1 MGGDGARARR
11 RSRPLG
17 FPGVAGRVAF
27 ALAAVQFATC
37 AALAVETARGFDG
50 GEGPDGETAPS
61 PATDPLS
68 AVTQGAPA
76 PVAPAVEDASVAPDL
91 GSSAPRSLNV
101 DASLATVCAAKGF
114 WYPFDDEVLRQTNAS
129 HSEAR
134 VCVTD
139 AEEGA
144 SAAAAAAA
152 EAHAAA
158 KREAL
163 AKKKEKEKIPSLRDF
178 KSDLEAKVADAR
190 DAKKGKKEAEKREK
204 EPREPREVEAEARGE
219 RGIAD
224 GAREAG
230 RADSED
236 PKGSTGPG
244 PDPSLADSAEPVP
257 TPPVPGAADVHAAVE
272 GETRRDETSRD
283 GQKESHKKSPETER
297 ARVSGDGTYAAA
309 APSSGRG
316 ASVASPV
323 PKPTPTADLS
333 LSDSRLDRLGRPD
346 HDGFE
351 RSDSPNA
358 RGVTSD
364 ASRLDRGAETRPSS
378 APEASGEPSVEPTPV
393 SRTAAWPDA
402 DAEEAKAFV
411 ADATPVAESD
421 ATDLPEVPAAS
432 VTSATERAN
441 QPAPRMRRGG
451 DGPPSPTDRGPAA
464 SAAPSAPEVSATSAD
479 PTLEPSTRSS
489 ATPSETTSL
498 SEARVTESDASER
511 TGEPSE
517 SNRRDAPTE
526 ASAADPASA
535 GAGGTAVSSTVS
547 DPEHRAPRVPVAP
560 SVRDAYAAGV
570 NYAAASN
577 GAKIVSANP
586 ESKATAVN
594 ALKENRDSYY
604 LSPCATSGTD
614 PASGRP
620 RNKWITVELSETVSV
635 TAVTIAN
642 YEFHASAP
650 RAFEVWGTAGPAD
663 AEDGYFLIMRAVANE
678 AREPQT
684 FEVSLDGKGHALWSK
699 HVRFAFASHY
709 GAFHFCTLSL
719 LRVHG
724 KDATQT
730 LKEEM
735 EAIDAEAREVEE
747 ILRENDEA
755 NEILREKE
763 RAEAERRGGG
773 EEAEASI
780 GSARRSAE
788 QAAAARVLETVRVG
802 DGGEGEA
809 DGIPGSPGFR
819 DGARHDE
826 GDARDGDG
834 HARASV
840 SGDVRPGPGGSSV
853 GEVGAREPL
862 DPAEAR
868 SPSGTEREG
877 PSGPSGYERV
887 DAASAAKANDERT
900 KANDE
905 RAKAGDANERPE
917 VHFSGSDKNPGS
929 TRDSTRDESA
939 VDAPLD
945 EPSRKN
951 IAEKRDGE
959 REESAFG
966 ESAFGVDKKDAP
978 GPGPVK
984 KEASSASLRETESI
998 GSKPTDSGSKPAPLP
1013 VPSSSSE
1020 NVFSIMAKKIKALEL
1035 NQSMFDRYVE
1045 ASIARVAERLDD
1057 VSADVEAAEETAANA
1072 TAASLRAEAKALAA
1086 AKDASRLEEESKTA
1100 RIVIETRANA
1110 LERRLA
1116 ALERETSRV
1125 TSRNRAAL
1133 GATLLVVAV
1142 ATTLFAAVAL
1152 LDASA
1157 SFAADSD
1164 LISTNDGATGDTPGG
1179 ARAAHAYQ
1187 SQSAFLESRKA
1198 RNRSARNKTAG
1209 VGVDGLDRAA
1219 RVKEENVADR
1229 SRSPRGFPDGDEG
1242 NDLRGFLPHADE
1254 GEFVR
1259 LPSIDSRSFL
1269 RSTRVFIESIGAS
1282 KEEARTARLVA
1293 GIGALAIAA
1302 LCAFCGCGLLV
1313 LPPAKVAFAFAAR
1326 GLRRGVARTHRIFS
1340 LARKIDPVGLAR
1352 ASFGFVKALV
1362 ERFERWRLGGGGG

>member
-50 GEGPDGETAPS
+50 GEGPDGGTAPS

-129 HSEAR
+129 HSESR

-190 DAKKGKKEAEKREK
+190 DAKKGKKEAEQREK

-283 GQKESHKKSPETER
+283 GRESHKKSHKKTER
-297 ARVSGDGTYAAA
+297 ARVSGDGTRAAA
-309 APSSGRG
+309 APSSGRD
-316 ASVASPV
+316 ASALASPV

-333 LSDSRLDRLGRPD
+333 LSDSRLDRLDRPD
-346 HDGFE
+346 DGFE

-364 ASRLDRGAETRPSS
+364 ASRLDLAETRPSS
-378 APEASGEPSVEPTPV
+378 APEASGEPSVEPTPI

-421 ATDLPEVPAAS
+421 ATDIPQVPAAS

-479 PTLEPSTRSS
+479 PTLEPSTRSF
-489 ATPSETTSL
+489 ATLSETTSL

-526 ASAADPASA
+526 SSAADPASA
-535 GAGGTAVSSTVS
+535 GAGGTTVSSTVS
-547 DPEHRAPRVPVAP
+547 DPEHRALRAPVAP

-819 DGARHDE
+819 DGARHDDARHRDAR
-826 GDARDGDG
+826 DARDGDG

-877 PSGPSGYERV
+877 PSGYERV

-900 KANDE
+900 KADE
-905 RAKAGDANERPE
+905 RAKADDAKAPD
-917 VHFSGSDKNPGS
+917 VHFLGSDKNPGS
-929 TRDSTRDESA
+929 TTTTRDESA

-951 IAEKRDGE
+951 TETRASE

-966 ESAFGVDKKDAP
+966 ESASGVDKKDAP
-978 GPGPVK
+978 GPVK
-984 KEASSASLRETESI
+984 KEASASLRETES
-998 GSKPTDSGSKPAPLP
+998 GSKPTDSGSKPVPLP
-1013 VPSSSSE
+1013 ASSSSE

-1086 AKDASRLEEESKTA
+1086 AKDASRLEEDSKTA

-1116 ALERETSRV
+1116 ALERETFRE

-1157 SFAADSD
+1157 SFASDSD
-1164 LISTNDGATGDTPGG
+1164 LISMNDGATGDTPGDT
-1179 ARAAHAYQ
+1179 AAHAYQ

-1198 RNRSARNKTAG
+1198 LRSARNKTAG

-1219 RVKEENVADR
+1219 RVKEENGVADR
-1229 SRSPRGFPDGDEG
+1229 SHSPRGFPDGDEG
-1242 NDLRGFLPHADE
+1242 NDLRGFFARRGE

-1302 LCAFCGCGLLV
+1302 LCAFCGCGLL
-1313 LPPAKVAFAFAAR
+1313 LFPPAKVAFAFAAR
-1326 GLRRGVARTHRIFS
+1326 GLRRGVAWTHGVFS

>member
-50 GEGPDGETAPS
+50 GEGPDGGTAPS

-76 PVAPAVEDASVAPDL
+76 PAAPAVEDASVAPDL

-190 DAKKGKKEAEKREK
+190 DAKKGKKEAEQREK
-204 EPREPREVEAEARGE
+204 EPREVSEVSPTARGE

-244 PDPSLADSAEPVP
+244 PDKSLADSAEPVP
-257 TPPVPGAADVHAAVE
+257 TPPVRIPIGAADVHAAVE

-283 GQKESHKKSPETER
+283 GRESQSPETER

-309 APSSGRG
+309 APSSGRD
-316 ASVASPV
+316 ASALASPV

-333 LSDSRLDRLGRPD
+333 LSDSRVVERPD
-346 HDGFE
+346 DGFE

-364 ASRLDRGAETRPSS
+364 ASRLDLAETRLSS

-411 ADATPVAESD
+411 ADATPVAESE
-421 ATDLPEVPAAS
+421 AADLPEVPAAS

-441 QPAPRMRRGG
+441 QPAPRVSRGG
-451 DGPPSPTDRGPAA
+451 DGPPSPTDQGPAA

-479 PTLEPSTRSS
+479 PTLEPSTRSP

-498 SEARVTESDASER
+498 SEARATESDASER

-526 ASAADPASA
+526 ASAADPATA
-535 GAGGTAVSSTVS
+535 GAGGTTVSSTVS
-547 DPEHRAPRVPVAP
+547 DLEYRAPRAPVAP
-560 SVRDAYAAGV
+560 AVRDAYAAGV

-663 AEDGYFLIMRAVANE
+663 VEEGYFLIMRAVANE

-773 EEAEASI
+773 EEAEAE
-780 GSARRSAE
+780 GKE
-788 QAAAARVLETVRVG
+788 QAAAARALETVRVG
-802 DGGEGEA
+802 DGGEDEA
-809 DGIPGSPGFR
+809 DGIGIPGSPGSR
-819 DGARHDE
+819 DGARHDDARHR
-826 GDARDGDG
+826 DARDGDA
-834 HARASV
+834 HAHVSV
-840 SGDVRPGPGGSSV
+840 SGDVRPGEIKKGGSSV
-853 GEVGAREPL
+853 GEVGARESSE
-862 DPAEAR
+862 PAEAR

-877 PSGPSGYERV
+877 SPPSGPSGYERV

-900 KANDE
+900 KADDE
-905 RAKAGDANERPE
+905 RTKADERPKAD
-917 VHFSGSDKNPGS
+917 VPFSGSDKGS
-929 TRDSTRDESA
+929 GGPTMTRDERA
-939 VDAPLD
+939 IDALD
-945 EPSRKN
+945 AS
-951 IAEKRDGE
+951 
-959 REESAFG
+959 ESAFG
-966 ESAFGVDKKDAP
+966 ESAHGVRTKDAP
-978 GPGPVK
+978 AEKNPK
-984 KEASSASLRETESI
+984 KETSASSLRETES
-998 GSKPTDSGSKPAPLP
+998 GSKPTEPLGSKPTP
-1013 VPSSSSE
+1013 VSSSSSSE

-1057 VSADVEAAEETAANA
+1057 VSADVEAAEEIAANA
-1072 TAASLRAEAKALAA
+1072 TAASLRAEAKANAA
-1086 AKDASRLEEESKTA
+1086 AKDTSQLEEESKTA
-1100 RIVIETRANA
+1100 RVVLEKIETRANA
-1110 LERRLA
+1110 LEHKLA
-1116 ALERETSRV
+1116 ALEREMSRV

-1157 SFAADSD
+1157 SFASDSVRN
-1164 LISTNDGATGDTPGG
+1164 TEENDGTTGGDT
-1179 ARAAHAYQ
+1179 AV
-1187 SQSAFLESRKA
+1187 EKA
-1198 RNRSARNKTAG
+1198 STRVTKNTTAG

-1219 RVKEENVADR
+1219 RAKEENGSTDR
-1229 SRSPRGFPDGDEG
+1229 SRSSRGFPNGG
-1242 NDLRGFLPHADE
+1242 AFG
-1254 GEFVR
+1254 GEFGGECVR

-1269 RSTRVFIESIGAS
+1269 RSTRVFIEGLGAS
-1282 KEEARTARLVA
+1282 KQEARTARLVA

-1313 LPPAKVAFAFAAR
+1313 LPPAKVAFATAAR
-1326 GLRRGVARTHRIFS
+1326 GLRRGVAWTHRVFS

-1352 ASFGFVKALV
+1352 AGGGFVKAFV

>member
-1 MGGDGARARR
+1 MGGDGARVRR
-11 RSRPLG
+11 SSRPLG

-50 GEGPDGETAPS
+50 GEGPDGGTAPS

-190 DAKKGKKEAEKREK
+190 DAKKGKKEAEQREK

-272 GETRRDETSRD
+272 GETRRDETRRD
-283 GQKESHKKSPETER
+283 GRESHKKSPETER
-297 ARVSGDGTYAAA
+297 ARVSGDGTRPAA
-309 APSSGRG
+309 APSSGRD
-316 ASVASPV
+316 ASALASPV

-333 LSDSRLDRLGRPD
+333 LSDSRLDRLDRPD
-346 HDGFE
+346 DGFE

-364 ASRLDRGAETRPSS
+364 ASRLDLAETRPSS

-402 DAEEAKAFV
+402 DAEEAKASV
-411 ADATPVAESD
+411 ADATPFVESD

-432 VTSATERAN
+432 VTSATERASGT
-441 QPAPRMRRGG
+441 PAPRTRRGG
-451 DGPPSPTDRGPAA
+451 DEPPSPTDRGPAA

-479 PTLEPSTRSS
+479 PTLEPSTRSP

-526 ASAADPASA
+526 SSAADPASA
-535 GAGGTAVSSTVS
+535 GAGGTTVSSTVS
-547 DPEHRAPRVPVAP
+547 DPEHRALRAPVAP

-663 AEDGYFLIMRAVANE
+663 VEEGYFLIMRAVANE

-773 EEAEASI
+773 DEAEASI

-819 DGARHDE
+819 DGARHDDARHRDAR
-826 GDARDGDG
+826 DARDGDG
-834 HARASV
+834 HARVSV

-862 DPAEAR
+862 DPVEAR
-868 SPSGTEREG
+868 SPSGTERE
-877 PSGPSGYERV
+877 GPSGYERV

-900 KANDE
+900 KADE
-905 RAKAGDANERPE
+905 RAKADDAKAPD

-929 TRDSTRDESA
+929 TTMTRDESA

-951 IAEKRDGE
+951 TETRASE

-978 GPGPVK
+978 GPVK
-984 KEASSASLRETESI
+984 KEASASLRETES

-1086 AKDASRLEEESKTA
+1086 AKDASKFEEDSKTA
-1100 RIVIETRANA
+1100 RIVIEKRANE

-1116 ALERETSRV
+1116 ALERETSRE

-1157 SFAADSD
+1157 SFASDSD
-1164 LISTNDGATGDTPGG
+1164 LISMNDGATGDTPGDT
-1179 ARAAHAYQ
+1179 AAHAYQ
-1187 SQSAFLESRKA
+1187 SQSAFLESIKA
-1198 RNRSARNKTAG
+1198 LRSARNKTAG

-1219 RVKEENVADR
+1219 RVKEENGVADR

-1242 NDLRGFLPHADE
+1242 NELRGFFAADE

-1259 LPSIDSRSFL
+1259 LPSIGSRSFL

-1326 GLRRGVARTHRIFS
+1326 GLRRGVAWTHRVFS

>member
-50 GEGPDGETAPS
+50 GEGPDGGTAPS

-283 GQKESHKKSPETER
+283 GTFSSHKKSPETER

-309 APSSGRG
+309 APSSGDSR

-333 LSDSRLDRLGRPD
+333 LSDSRLDRLDRPD
-346 HDGFE
+346 DGFE
-351 RSDSPNA
+351 RSDSRKNA

-364 ASRLDRGAETRPSS
+364 ASRLDRDLAETRPSS

-441 QPAPRMRRGG
+441 QPAPRTRGGG

-479 PTLEPSTRSS
+479 STLEPSTRSF

-788 QAAAARVLETVRVG
+788 QAAAAHVLETVRVG

-819 DGARHDE
+819 DGARHD
-826 GDARDGDG
+826 DARDGDG

-868 SPSGTEREG
+868 SPSGTERGG

-887 DAASAAKANDERT
+887 EAASAAKANDERT
-900 KANDE
+900 KADDE
-905 RAKAGDANERPE
+905 RAKADDAKAPDV

-951 IAEKRDGE
+951 TMETRASE

-984 KEASSASLRETESI
+984 KEASSASLRETES

-1013 VPSSSSE
+1013 ASSSSE

-1086 AKDASRLEEESKTA
+1086 AKDASRLEEDSKTA

-1116 ALERETSRV
+1116 ALERETSRE

-1164 LISTNDGATGDTPGG
+1164 LISTNDGATDDTPGDT
-1179 ARAAHAYQ
+1179 AAHAYQ
-1187 SQSAFLESRKA
+1187 SQSAFRAESRKA

-1229 SRSPRGFPDGDEG
+1229 SRSPRRGFPDGDEG

-1269 RSTRVFIESIGAS
+1269 RSTRAFIESIGAS

-1326 GLRRGVARTHRIFS
+1326 GLRRGVAWTHRIFS

>member
-204 EPREPREVEAEARGE
+204 EPSSSPREVEAEARGE

-309 APSSGRG
+309 APSSGDSR

-364 ASRLDRGAETRPSS
+364 ASRLADLAETRPSS

-441 QPAPRMRRGG
+441 QPAPRARRGG

-479 PTLEPSTRSS
+479 PTLEPSTRSF

-547 DPEHRAPRVPVAP
+547 DPEHRAPRAPVAP

-819 DGARHDE
+819 DGARHDD
-826 GDARDGDG
+826 DARDGDG

-905 RAKAGDANERPE
+905 RAKADDANERPE

-951 IAEKRDGE
+951 TETRDGE

-966 ESAFGVDKKDAP
+966 ESGFGVDKKDAP

-984 KEASSASLRETESI
+984 KEASSASLRETES

-1086 AKDASRLEEESKTA
+1086 AKDASRLEEDSKTA

-1116 ALERETSRV
+1116 ALERETSRE

-1164 LISTNDGATGDTPGG
+1164 LISTNDGATPRD
-1179 ARAAHAYQ
+1179 AHAYQ

-1229 SRSPRGFPDGDEG
+1229 SRSRGGGFPDGDEG
-1242 NDLRGFLPHADE
+1242 NDDLRGFLPHADE

-1269 RSTRVFIESIGAS
+1269 RSTRVFIERIGAS

-1326 GLRRGVARTHRIFS
+1326 GLRRGVARTHRVFS